1 MFSFRQSVSGDFL
14 GDSHQT
20 RNRLLYPEMKAHLQS
35 FDLLAM
41 RRMWIKAVVS
51 GFILDL
57 DSTIPDY
64 VFSAID
70 VYRRGRESVE
80 RLSATVPRSQ
90 WSPTQSPLLGLDA
103 EESMSTSGFFT
114 SLKFSSGKIRLF
126 SEQASDLTRS
136 LSKDVSDDQL
146 VQRGAEIFNLPQV
159 SVWAEYR
166 ASSLQKTMNTNHPE
180 PPTLIFKSTVYS
192 SENTLRPT
200 LLHFLTEV
208 VNSIEDHIRK
218 ASHKLAS
225 HPPHTTQ
232 KMPISPTPSA
242 FTANLGLRISF
253 SLRIDRSSLELTCRP
268 DVNVMA
274 GLHWE
279 SGGFVINVIPATQ
292 KVIFTGVVGEL
303 TAGLKHGFLSE
314 DCVRLD
320 ARNLAFS
327 VTFGKLHPSHSTS
340 SLSVVLDTEFLG
352 DVRFSRLQDVLCFK
366 AVWLDNIPML
376 NTQLSAPSRSTK
388 TTIVSGSGPSS
399 ARSTTSIL
407 IRVRR
412 IKANVDLGQSIST
425 VTLDL
430 SDAILRTK
438 LSESLYELSIFVGAL
453 DVNAKGNM
461 AGCVRVPD
469 CVFRTSR
476 RMNDFSPGQGRM
488 LDLRMTSGPVSVDLD
503 SEHQKLLR
511 YRYAQSKLSHAVILI
526 TVLTQAPSPL
536 QSKSMTT
543 GLSCL

>member
-1 MFSFRQSVSGDFL
+1 MFSFRQSVSSDFL
-14 GDSHQT
+14 GDNHQT
-20 RNRLLYPEMKAHLQS
+20 RNRLLYPEMKARLQYLQ
-35 FDLLAM
+35 LLTM
-41 RRMWIKAVVS
+41 RRIWMEAVVS

-70 VYRRGRESVE
+70 VYRQGRESVE

-90 WSPTQSPLLGLDA
+90 WSPTQSPLLGLRA
-103 EESMSTSGFFT
+103 EESTSTSGIFT

-126 SEQASDLTRS
+126 SEQASDLTKSFLSGS
-136 LSKDVSDDQL
+136 LPKDVSDDQL
-146 VQRGAEIFNLPQV
+146 MQRGVEIVNLPEV

-166 ASSLQKTMNTNHPE
+166 ATPLQKMMNTDHPE
-180 PPTLIFKSTVYS
+180 PPTLIFKSTVHS

-208 VNSIEDHIRK
+208 VNSIEDRLRK
-218 ASHKLAS
+218 PSHKLAS
-225 HPPHTTQ
+225 HPLHTTL
-232 KMPISPTPSA
+232 KMPITPSTPSTS
-242 FTANLGLRISF
+242 TANLGLRISF
-253 SLRIDRSSLELTCRP
+253 SLRIDRSRLELTCRP

-279 SGGFVINVIPATQ
+279 SGGFVITVTPATQ
-292 KVIFTGVVGEL
+292 KVTFTGVVGEL

-327 VTFGKLHPSHSTS
+327 VTFGKLHPSHSVS
-340 SLSVVLDTEFLG
+340 SLSVVLDTEFLC

-366 AVWLDNIPML
+366 AVWLDNIPVL
-376 NTQLSAPSRSTK
+376 NTQLSAPSSSTK
-388 TTIVSGSGPSS
+388 ATTISGSGPSA

-407 IRVRR
+407 LRVRR

-425 VTLDL
+425 VTLEL

-461 AGCVRVPD
+461 AGCVHVQD

-476 RMNDFSPGQGRM
+476 RMDDFSPGQGRM
-488 LDLRMTSGPVSVDLD
+488 LDVRMTSGPVIVDLD

-511 YRYAQSKLSHAVILI
+511 YRYA
-526 TVLTQAPSPL
+526 
-536 QSKSMTT
+536 
-543 GLSCL
+543 